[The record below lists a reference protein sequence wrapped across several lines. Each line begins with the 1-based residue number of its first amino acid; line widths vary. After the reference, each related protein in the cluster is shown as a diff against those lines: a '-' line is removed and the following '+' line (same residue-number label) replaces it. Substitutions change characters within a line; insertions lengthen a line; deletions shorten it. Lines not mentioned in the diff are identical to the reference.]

1 VLRMR
6 TIAECARLIKED
18 DPQTAI
24 TQNAIRSM
32 VLTGRIPHVK
42 VGAKRLINY
51 DLMVNI
57 LQNSQDKAPEPTAG
71 IIRRVV

>member
-1 VLRMR
+1 MLRMR

-24 TQNAIRSM
+24 TRNAIRSM

-51 DLMVNI
+51 DLMVDMLRNP
-57 LQNSQDKAPEPTAG
+57 QDNAPEPPAG
-71 IIRRVV
+71 VIRRVG

>member
-1 VLRMR
+1 MYRMR
-6 TIAECARLIKED
+6 TIAQCVSLLKED

-32 VLTGRIPHVK
+32 VLSGRIGHVK

-51 DLMVNI
+51 DLLIAMLRNP
-57 LQNSQDKAPEPTAG
+57 QDNAPEPPAG
-71 IIRRVV
+71 LIRRVG